1 MDPTPAERIAAQLG
15 REARERFVLQMCRAM
30 EGVTGA
36 IQGCLTT
43 LMGKPGSS
51 VELQLRREAWTQF
64 QLEGNKWCDATIK
77 AWQRYL
83 AKPAAAQTLAPSAR
97 IKLELQDQDVVES
110 QIIVSRF
117 VEAVMDGAAQEFNLL
132 RMRMKELEGIVD
144 LSARDL
150 LRPEVLVG
158 MMLEQW
164 NEAGMPDGSWAL
176 VQGAAHTTFQEA
188 LINAC
193 RACNEFLASRGIL
206 PKGFKQVRTISRP
219 VVGLSSGA
227 EYIARPTGPG
237 DARDGGGYGVSIGA
251 GGAYGGVTQGMGAHH
266 GRVAPGWVT
275 GSNLAEVVNVDPG
288 GPALELAMVRAQGV
302 IGQLKSLLQHRVA
315 GFGTSGVGHRS
326 AGLARALETRRP
338 ATAVDAASPE
348 GAWVPTE
355 IQALQPTAPPPTDVR
370 EVAGDLREDTSE
382 LKKQADSDSE
392 KAVIEVVA
400 LMFQSILTEDRIPS
414 AIRIW
419 VARLQMPVL
428 RVALSDPDFFDNLDH
443 PARLLIDRIGSCVLG
458 FDVATIN
465 GSELETEV
473 KRVVQ
478 VIEQYPDTGRQVF
491 QKVYDE
497 FLQFL
502 SRMLT
507 GQGVA
512 QRVVSVVQQV
522 EQKETLAIRY
532 TIEMRNMLKDIPVRE
547 EIQQFLFKVWA
558 DVLAVAAIK
567 YGPQEEQTLAYK
579 RAATDLVWSA
589 SAKSSRSAR
598 TRVVQNLPA
607 LLHRLREG
615 MTALGLST
623 SAQEAHIKVISDTLA
638 DAFMSKTEV
647 ISYAQIEAMT
657 RQLARLDDV
666 VPPDGMGDL
675 PLDAE
680 SIEMM
685 LGIEASSLIVVAD
698 GGTQPSPEMAA
709 WAKTLTEGTW
719 FKLDHNG
726 VVSKVQF
733 AWRSDRQK
741 LHLFAAAEGKNY
753 LIQAGR
759 LAAYLQAG
767 LLVPLEEESL
777 TVRATR
783 DALAKI
789 EANPERLV
797 S

>member
-1 MDPTPAERIAAQLG
+1 
-15 REARERFVLQMCRAM
+15 M
-30 EGVTGA
+30 EGVAGA
-36 IQGCLTT
+36 IQGCLTA
-43 LMGKPGSS
+43 LMGKPGNSA
-51 VELQLRREAWTQF
+51 ELQLRRDAWTQF
-64 QLEGNKWCDATIK
+64 QLEGNKWREATIK
-77 AWQRYL
+77 TWQQYL
-83 AKPAAAQTLAPSAR
+83 AKPVAAQTLAPTAR

-110 QIIVSRF
+110 QIVVSRF
-117 VEAVMDGAAQEFNLL
+117 VEAVMDSAAQEFNLL

-144 LSARDL
+144 LSGRDI

-158 MMLEQW
+158 LMLDQW
-164 NEAGMPDGSWAL
+164 NEAGMPEGSWAL
-176 VQGAAHTTFQEA
+176 VQGAAQTTFQEA

-193 RACNEFLASRGIL
+193 QACNEFLAARGIL
-206 PKGFKQVRTISRP
+206 PRGFKQVRTISRP
-219 VVGLSSGA
+219 VIGLSSGA
-227 EYIARPTGPG
+227 EYIARSNGSG
-237 DARDGGGYGVSIGA
+237 DARDGGGYGGSISA

-275 GSNLAEVVNVDPG
+275 GSNLAEVVKIDPG

-315 GFGTSGVGHRS
+315 GFGAATLEHRS
-326 AGLARALETRRP
+326 AGLARALASRRP
-338 ATAVDAASPE
+338 PPAVATEPE
-348 GAWVPTE
+348 GGWEPTE
-355 IQALQPTAPPPTDVR
+355 IQPLQPSAPPAPPADVR

-382 LKKQADSDSE
+382 LKKQADTDSE

-428 RVALSDPDFFDNLDH
+428 RIALADPDFFDNLEH

-465 GSELETEV
+465 GSELEAEV

-507 GQGVA
+507 GKGVA

-558 DVLAVAAIK
+558 DVLAVAAVK
-567 YGPQEEQTLAYK
+567 YGPQEDHTLAYK

-589 SAKSSRSAR
+589 SAKASRSAR
-598 TRVVQNLPA
+598 TRVIQNLPA
-607 LLHRLREG
+607 LLHSLREG
-615 MTALGLST
+615 MTVLGLT
-623 SAQEAHIKVISDTLA
+623 AAVQEAHIKVISDTLA
-638 DAFMSKTEV
+638 DAFMSRTEV

-657 RQLARLDDV
+657 RLLARLDDV

-685 LGIEASSLIVVAD
+685 LGIDASSLTVVAD
-698 GGTQPSPEMAA
+698 GGTPPSPDMVA
-709 WAKTLTEGTW
+709 WAKALTVGTW
-719 FKLDHNG
+719 FTLDHHG
-726 VVSKVQF
+726 VVGTVQF
-733 AWRSDRQK
+733 AWRSDKQK
-741 LHLFAAAEGKNY
+741 LHLFAATEGKNY